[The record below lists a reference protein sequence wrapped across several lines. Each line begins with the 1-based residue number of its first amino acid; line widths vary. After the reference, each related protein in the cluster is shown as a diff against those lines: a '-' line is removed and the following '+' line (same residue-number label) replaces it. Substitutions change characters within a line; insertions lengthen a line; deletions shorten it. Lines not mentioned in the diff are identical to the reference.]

1 MNSRKELLDDL
12 KYSTIPSDRMMWL
25 KERSHDLDIL
35 RIMWKEYSFLE
46 TPIKWKE
53 DDKNYLIDIFKKYDM
68 IPPLE
73 EFWNEPQ
80 VKGID
85 MSTFKKAIE
94 REAKRIKNEIEDY
107 ELYPQL
113 KKDKKT
119 EQPPL
124 L

>member
-1 MNSRKELLDDL
+1 MNTRKELLDDL
-12 KYSTIPSDRMMWL
+12 KYSMIPAERMMWL
-25 KERSHDLDIL
+25 KERSHDLDVL
-35 RIMWKEYSFLE
+35 RGMWKECVLLE

-53 DDKNYLIDIFKKYDM
+53 DDKNYLIGIFKKHDM
-68 IPPLE
+68 TPPPE

-85 MSTFKKAIE
+85 KSSFKYAIE
-94 REAKRIKNEIEDY
+94 REAKSIKNEIEDF

-119 EQPPL
+119 EQKSL
-124 L
+124 I